1 MLVSNFEILV
11 NRFGPALPPPAGN
24 VFRRIVQGYFLTVT
38 NLEPKRILSLYTKF
52 TTTAATGNRALSP
65 SNLTCLF
72 DNGMINN
79 DPRTI
84 NPSVVYA
91 LSGALM
97 TTVQSFKLKPKETC
111 LLAFL
116 PKTDPLTLQNAD
128 VEYRGYVELFQ
139 TFSVKNKPSA
149 KLLITPE
156 YRGTYLDNAFPNPD
170 LADELDFDQLA
181 YSVPL
186 SSGQALNTVEAVKG
200 INLNFDFTILKD
212 IPALSKALKV
222 KNPDL
227 NNLEINDI
235 AEFILNM
242 KSDPDF
248 LNQIKSN

>member
-11 NRFGPALPPPAGN
+11 NRFGPALPPPDGT

-38 NLEPKRILSLYTKF
+38 NLEPKRTLSLYTKF

-72 DNGMINN
+72 DNGLTNN
-79 DPRTI
+79 SLRTI
-84 NPSVVYA
+84 NASVVYA
-91 LSGALM
+91 PSGALM
-97 TTVQSFKLKPKETC
+97 TSIQSFSLKPKETC

-116 PKTDPLTLQNAD
+116 PKTDPLTLLNTD

-139 TFSVKNKPSA
+139 TFSVWKKPSA
-149 KLLITPE
+149 QLLVTPE
-156 YRGTYLDNAFPNPD
+156 YRGTYLDNAFPNPN
-170 LADELDFDQLA
+170 LLDELDFDQLA

-186 SSGQALNTVEAVKG
+186 ASGQALNTVEAVKG
-200 INLNFDFTILKD
+200 VIWDFDFAAVKD

-227 NNLEINDI
+227 DDLEINEA
-235 AEFILNM
+235 AEFVFNM

-248 LNQIKSN
+248 LKQMKGK